1 MGVAKKVTKSTKAGL
16 ILPVGRFARYL
27 KGQGYASRVSD
38 RAPVALTAAVQYVV
52 EEVLNQAAIE
62 AELVKRGSI
71 TPRHIMLGIQK
82 DASLEKF
89 LGNIVI
95 TSAGVVPKIEA
106 VLTEKKKKKK
116 RARKVKEEEVPEK
129 KRTKK
134 TEEDTPKKKRT
145 KKVDDDHN

>member
-1 MGVAKKVTKSTKAGL
+1 MGVTKKVTKSTKAGL
-16 ILPVGRFARYL
+16 VLPVGRFARYL
-27 KGQGYASRVSD
+27 KAQGYASRVSD

-62 AELVKRGSI
+62 AENANRGSI

-89 LGNIVI
+89 LGNMVI
-95 TSAGVVPKIEA
+95 TSAGVVPKIQE

-116 RARKVKEEEVPEK
+116 RTRKVKAEQPTKKRARKVS
-129 KRTKK
+129 
-134 TEEDTPKKKRT
+134 
-145 KKVDDDHN
+145 DDE